1 MPVIELKGFIGDPF
15 FCLAA
20 LRTGAACLGG
30 ALSFA
35 LSIKN
40 RFSLHYV
47 FDFLVF
53 PPPTIISFSRAAFLT
68 VKDIT
73 LKTST
78 FRRSKFVL
86 YANRHKGRHFVIYI
100 FRPFFLWLSLPVQ
113 IRQRTFYSGNCIG
126 THMGVYF
133 RRF

>member
-1 MPVIELKGFIGDPF
+1 MS
-15 FCLAA
+15 
-20 LRTGAACLGG
+20 LRDSF
-30 ALSFA
+30 LSYHQYCPYN
-35 LSIKN
+35 II
-40 RFSLHYV
+40 YV
-47 FDFLVF
+47 FCIFSVLYVPVLLTICNLLGTSKSRDKKLSRSDFVQL
-53 PPPTIISFSRAAFLT
+53 

-78 FRRSKFVL
+78 FRQSKFIL
-86 YANRHKGRHFVIYI
+86 YTNRHKGRHFVIYI